1 MQHAIFTPRGLHVR
15 LPPDVAFGL
24 MAQLQPKVR
33 HSAVLA
39 TTEAIEFTP
48 TALSKLIALLGFAF
62 QLAPIP
68 LAVLCAAGRVLPDL
82 LALASP
88 GTAATIS
95 IVGRGYRP
103 VAGHGLSLVVVAAIG
118 ALVAGPGAAAGF
130 LVGTGVGGA
139 VNMLVDFLLMRR
151 VDPTFGQPL
160 SSTERYFLEALRL
173 HAERSGQR
181 LEVAPDAVRQGD
193 AWRAA
198 LDDYAQEH
206 PKQAKQ
212 SVQK

>member
-1 MQHAIFTPRGLHVR
+1 
-15 LPPDVAFGL
+15 

-33 HSAVLA
+33 PAAVLA

-48 TALSKLIALLGFAF
+48 TALSKLVALLGFAF

-68 LAVLCAAGRVLPDL
+68 IAISCAAGRVLPDL
-82 LALASP
+82 VALASP
-88 GTAATIS
+88 RAAAAIS
-95 IVGRGYRP
+95 IVGRWYRP
-103 VAGHGLSLVVVAAIG
+103 VAGHGLSLVVVAVVG

-130 LVGTGVGGA
+130 LIGTAVGGA
-139 VNMLVDFLLMRR
+139 VNMLVDFVLMRR
-151 VDPTFGQPL
+151 VDPAFGQPL

-173 HAERSGQR
+173 HAEGSGQR

-198 LDDYAQEH
+198 LDDYAAEH

-212 SVQK
+212 SVQA